1 METIDLKKIEMRGS
15 FLGDLSKQMS
25 EEELFQ
31 NQTLRPILKL
41 QNEIFI
47 ASFKYYIES
56 KKVKFS
62 EFSADKKL
70 LYIEN
75 TLHKDTNY
83 SNILKGIII
92 GLFTQ
97 EEFAIYIKNSS
108 NLNKRMMNLL
118 IERLKSQAQL
128 FDI

>member
-31 NQTLRPILKL
+31 NQTLRPILKF

-47 ASFKYYIES
+47 ASFKHYIES

-83 SNILKGIII
+83 SNVLKGIII

-118 IERLKSQAQL
+118 IERLKSQLQI
-128 FDI
+128 FDN